1 MKKKIYNLLFALPLL
16 FGAVSCLEKIPGDY
30 VHTDDGMQTL
40 TDAEETVNGI
50 YTGLMSGALYSGYL
64 VLCPDI

>member
-1 MKKKIYNLLFALPLL
+1 MKKKIYNLLFTLPLL

-50 YTGLMSGALYSGYL
+50 YTGL
-64 VLCPDI
+64 